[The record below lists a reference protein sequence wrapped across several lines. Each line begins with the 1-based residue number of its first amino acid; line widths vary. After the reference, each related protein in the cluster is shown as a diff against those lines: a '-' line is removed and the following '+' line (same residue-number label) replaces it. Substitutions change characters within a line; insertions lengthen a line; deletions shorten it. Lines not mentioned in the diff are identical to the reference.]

1 MKEIIENLQKEK
13 ELVQLDYENLNTNNF
28 ELEQRIQLLSDRQ
41 TSKQEAVDALET
53 KLKEC
58 QNENNLLSQK
68 VDEV

>member
-13 ELVQLDYENLNTNNF
+13 ELVQLDYENLNANNF
-28 ELEQRIQLLSDRQ
+28 ELEQRIQLLTDRQ
-41 TSKQEAVDALET
+41 TSKQEAVDALEA